1 MTVWRPSQSS
11 EQILHHQS
19 FKSLHTPQAP
29 LRSATTPMQ
38 CTLHFENLRKLC
50 GKLPDFFLLRQRR
63 VRKVAE
69 TGGNWRKVA
78 ESRGNSR
85 KVAESHGNLR
95 KVAEIRGNGRKAV
108 AQQLALRDAYGSLH
122 RHTLLLHK
130 WFFTF
135 VEGCAV
141 LALGNLASSSVT
153 RLPPR
158 DVTAL
163 ETTD

>member
-1 MTVWRPSQSS
+1 
-11 EQILHHQS
+11 
-19 FKSLHTPQAP
+19 
-29 LRSATTPMQ
+29 MQ
-38 CTLHFENLRKLC
+38 CTLHFENLRKVAENLRKLC
-50 GKLPDFFLLRQRR
+50 GKLPDFLLLRQQS

-69 TGGNWRKVA
+69 SGGKWRKVA
-78 ESRGNSR
+78 ESGGDS
-85 KVAESHGNLR
+85 R
-95 KVAEIRGNGRKAV
+95 KVAEIRGNGRKEV
-108 AQQLALRDAYGSLH
+108 AQQLALRDAHGSLH
-122 RHTLLLHK
+122 KHTLLLHK

-135 VEGCAV
+135 VEGCPV